1 MSVRVGVEVTS
12 LLGDRSGVGTYTASL
27 LGAMLRTA
35 DPQWEFRLYSNRAL
49 ETQDPGL
56 ERAIVAAGH
65 LARSRWL
72 WVHLRLAALARRDG
86 CDVLHCPNGM
96 GPPWSSTPIVLT
108 IHDLS
113 LFRYPQC
120 HPRWRIVTT
129 RRLLPRLA
137 RRAAA
142 VVAVSEFTRREILS
156 VLQLPAEKV
165 HTVHS
170 AAAENFRPVTDASRL
185 AAIRQRYGLPER
197 FVLFVGT
204 VEPRKNLHRLVRA
217 FRQVRQRGF
226 PHALILAGHKGWLME
241 GFAAEI
247 DRLGLSDATRRLGY
261 VPDADLPALYSLAD
275 LFVYPS
281 LYEGFGLPT
290 LEAMAC
296 GTPVLSSNSPALA
309 EVCGDAACLVDPLD
323 EDALADAIALLLR
336 DRDQR
341 AELSRKGLTRA
352 REFSWQRAAEETM
365 AVYAR
370 AARTLPQRS

>member
-1 MSVRVGVEVTS
+1 
-12 LLGDRSGVGTYTASL
+12 
-27 LGAMLRTA
+27 
-35 DPQWEFRLYSNRAL
+35 
-49 ETQDPGL
+49 
-56 ERAIVAAGH
+56 
-65 LARSRWL
+65 
-72 WVHLRLAALARRDG
+72 LAALARRDG

-113 LFRYPQC
+113 LFRYPHC

-156 VLQLPAEKV
+156 VLQLPPEKV

-170 AAAENFRPVTDASRL
+170 AAAASFRPVTDASRL

-241 GFAAEI
+241 GFAEEI
-247 DRLGLSDATRRLGY
+247 ERLGLSDATRRLGY

-323 EDALADAIALLLR
+323 EDALADALSLLLR

-341 AELSRKGLTRA
+341 VELSRKGLVRA

-370 AARTLPQRS
+370 VARDG

>member
-1 MSVRVGVEVTS
+1 MSLRIGVEVTS
-12 LLGDRSGVGTYTASL
+12 LLGDRSGVGTYTAAL
-27 LGAMLRTA
+27 LQGMLQKAAA
-35 DPQWEFRLYSNRAL
+35 DWEFRLYSNRVI
-49 ETQDPGL
+49 ETRDPRL
-56 ERAIVAAGH
+56 DRATVAGG

-72 WVHLRLAALARRDG
+72 WVQLRLAALARRDE
-86 CDVLHCPNGM
+86 CHVLHCPNGM
-96 GPPWSSTPIVLT
+96 GPLWSSMPMVLT

-113 LFRYPQC
+113 LYRYPHF
-120 HPRWRIVTT
+120 HPRWRIATT
-129 RRLLPRLA
+129 RQFLPRLA

-156 VLQLPAEKV
+156 VLHLPADKV
-165 HTVHS
+165 HVVHS
-170 AAAENFRPVTDASRL
+170 AAAASFRPVTDVAQL
-185 AAIRQRYGLPER
+185 AAVRQRYGLPER

-204 VEPRKNLHRLVRA
+204 VEPRKNLFRLVRA
-217 FRQVRQRGF
+217 FRQVRQRGL
-226 PHALILAGHKGWLME
+226 PHALVLAGHKGWLMD

-247 DRLGLSDATRRLGY
+247 ERLGLSDATRRLGY
-261 VPDADLPALYSLAD
+261 IPDVDLPALYALAD

-309 EVCGDAACLVDPLD
+309 EVCADAACLVDPLD
-323 EDALADAIALLLR
+323 EEALAEAIVAVLR
-336 DRDQR
+336 DPERR
-341 AELSRKGLTRA
+341 AELSRAGLIRA

-370 AARTLPQRS
+370 AARVARK